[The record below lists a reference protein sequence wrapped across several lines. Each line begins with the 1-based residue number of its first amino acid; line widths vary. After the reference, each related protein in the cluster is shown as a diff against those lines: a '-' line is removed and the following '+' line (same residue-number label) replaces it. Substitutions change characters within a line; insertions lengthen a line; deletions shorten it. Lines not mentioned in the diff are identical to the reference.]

1 MPGGLSRPLS
11 PVCQGLRYPANMT
24 EQTRAPLHT
33 QYRTPA
39 VRHIA
44 WMTQAPQLID
54 PAQRFEPSIYLPHNL
69 HQRLQAWDE
78 APEAGPKVLTE
89 EPARRLGHYFE
100 RLYEC
105 LLEDLL
111 GWEVLLKNQPVR
123 NNGITLGEL
132 DFIVRNPVDQA
143 IEHHEIAVKFYLGY
157 RGDHPAAPLW
167 YGPNAKDRLDLKS
180 QRLIDHQSRLT
191 DKPEARALL
200 ESLGIPLPTRT
211 KIFMPGYLFH
221 PVGDPIPP
229 PVDHLRGEWL
239 YIGELDGS
247 GESGKDYTQNWV
259 PLIKPHWLG
268 PWSQQQRP
276 DSKQTSD
283 ALETVRSAG
292 IPRLFAALQQ
302 FPGDHQW
309 REASRVFVVPEN
321 WPGV

>member
-11 PVCQGLRYPANMT
+11 PVRRRLRYAATMS
-24 EQTRAPLHT
+24 QQASAPLHT

-39 VRHIA
+39 VRHLA
-44 WMTQAPQLID
+44 WMSRAPQLID
-54 PAQRFEPSIYLPHNL
+54 PAQRFEPSIYLPDNL
-69 HQRLQAWDE
+69 CERLQTWDQ

-89 EPARRLGHYFE
+89 EPPRRLGHYFE

-111 GWEVLLKNQPVR
+111 GWEVLLKNQPIR

-157 RGDHPAAPLW
+157 RGDHPATPLW

-180 QRLIDHQSRLT
+180 RRLIDHQSRLAQ
-191 DKPEARALL
+191 KPETRALL
-200 ESLGIPLPTRT
+200 ESLEIAPPKRAR
-211 KIFMPGYLFH
+211 IFMPGYLFH
-221 PVGDPIPP
+221 PAGDPIPP

-239 YIGELDGS
+239 YIGELDASDNNGTARS
-247 GESGKDYTQNWV
+247 QNWV
-259 PLIKPHWLG
+259 PLVKPHWLG

-276 DSKQTSD
+276 DRQQTTD

-292 IPRLFAALQQ
+292 VPRLFAALQQ
-302 FPGDHQW
+302 APDDGQW
-309 REASRVFVVPEN
+309 RETSRVFVVPEN